1 MQKRPVVL
9 IWSMPLQL
17 ALIRLWIQVASLL
30 APRYA
35 ERFAARLFLTP
46 RRRPAVPAPV
56 DGIGPVQFTI
66 DVNDEHLVGW
76 RWGAS
81 GPKVL
86 LIHGWSGRAADM
98 SSLAVALARRGYE
111 AIAVDMPAHGGSAG
125 RRTNLAIWSRL
136 IPALA
141 REIGPFSAAVGHS
154 FGAAAVTLAID
165 EGLDVGRA
173 MLIAPALGPAYFMER
188 TRRFLRV
195 PSARTAGM
203 ERELIRM
210 VGRPIADFNADLVAA
225 RLAQPALIVHDPNDD
240 EVPFAHGA
248 AIAAAWRGSTIV
260 PATGEGHY
268 RILKSPA
275 TIGLALDFL
284 VS

>member
-1 MQKRPVVL
+1 
-9 IWSMPLQL
+9 MPLQL
-17 ALIRLWIQVASLL
+17 ALVRLWIQVASVLS
-30 APRYA
+30 PRYA

-46 RRRPAVPAPV
+46 RRRPAVPLPV
-56 DGIGPVQFTI
+56 DGVGPVQVEM
-66 DVNDEHLVGW
+66 DVNEEHLLGW
-76 RWGAS
+76 RWGAG

-111 AIAVDMPAHGGSAG
+111 AVAVDMPAHGGSAG

-136 IPALA
+136 IPAIA
-141 REIGPFSAAVGHS
+141 RQLGPFTAAVGHS
-154 FGAAAVTLAID
+154 FGAAAITLAID
-165 EGLDVGRA
+165 EGLDVARA
-173 MLIAPALGPAYFMER
+173 VLIAPPLGPAYFTER
-188 TRRFLRV
+188 MRQLLRV
-195 PSARTAGM
+195 PHARSAGM
-203 ERELIRM
+203 ERELIRI
-210 VGRPIADFNADLVAA
+210 VGRPLADFNADRVAA
-225 RLAQPALIVHDPNDD
+225 RLAQPALILHDPNDD

-248 AIAAAWRGSTIV
+248 AIAAAWPGSTIV

-275 TIGLALDFL
+275 TIGRALDFL

>member
-1 MQKRPVVL
+1 MRF
-9 IWSMPLQL
+9 QL
-17 ALIRLWIQVASLL
+17 TLLRLWIQGASLF

-46 RRRPAVPAPV
+46 RRRPKVPAPI
-56 DGIGPVQFTI
+56 DGVEPAQFTL
-66 DVNDEHLVGW
+66 DVSDEQLVGW
-76 RWGAS
+76 RWGNG

-86 LIHGWSGRAADM
+86 LVHGWSGRAADM

-136 IPALA
+136 IPAIA
-141 REIGPFSAAVGHS
+141 RQLGPFHAAVGHS

-165 EGLDVGRA
+165 EGLEVSRA
-173 MLIAPALGPAYFMER
+173 VLIAPPLGPAYFMER
-188 TRRFLRV
+188 MRRFLRV
-195 PSARTAGM
+195 PSARAAGM
-203 ERELIRM
+203 ESELVRI
-210 VGRPIADFNADLVAA
+210 VGRPIADFNADMVAA
-225 RLAQPALIVHDPNDD
+225 RLAQPALILHDPHDD

-248 AIAAAWRGSTIV
+248 AIAAAWRGSTMV
-260 PATGEGHY
+260 SSTGEGHY

-275 TIGLALDFL
+275 TIGRALEFLAT
-284 VS
+284 